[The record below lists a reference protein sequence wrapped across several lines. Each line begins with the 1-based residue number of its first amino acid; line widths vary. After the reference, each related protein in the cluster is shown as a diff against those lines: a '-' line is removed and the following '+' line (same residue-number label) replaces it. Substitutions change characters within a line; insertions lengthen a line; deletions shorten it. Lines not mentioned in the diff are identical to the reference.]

1 MAGAVPAP
9 LRCPHAASARGGG
22 AGHCGPAA
30 LPHGQPRGGRRG
42 AGAAARWEWGRRP
55 AGRLLEGGCLSA
67 RGGAGCGA
75 GGCRGCRRRAACGL
89 LAERVPRE
97 AELAG
102 RRLERL
108 RCCRAKRLTP
118 TGGRRRTETWLGLFV
133 SCAGQV
139 VPLCAPALRRKYCV
153 VRTTDVLHRIWFP
166 NLICKLYF
174 SLSVFLFHL
183 RGWHARSTWWGV
195 EKAHQAA
202 AIYHGCS
209 SFHKLQLNDM
219 LFHPGTLFPWRGKL
233 PVCPFVGVFHL
244 EAFKRILS
252 AIGPLQLCVSCG

>member
-55 AGRLLEGGCLSA
+55 AERLLEGGCLSA

-75 GGCRGCRRRAACGL
+75 GGCGGCRRRAACGP

-139 VPLCAPALRRKYCV
+139 VPLCAPVLRRKYCV
-153 VRTTDVLHRIWFP
+153 VRRTDVLHRI
-166 NLICKLYF
+166 
-174 SLSVFLFHL
+174 
-183 RGWHARSTWWGV
+183 
-195 EKAHQAA
+195 
-202 AIYHGCS
+202 
-209 SFHKLQLNDM
+209 
-219 LFHPGTLFPWRGKL
+219 
-233 PVCPFVGVFHL
+233 
-244 EAFKRILS
+244 
-252 AIGPLQLCVSCG
+252 